1 MRRNSQKRIR
11 LSLDS
16 SDSSS
21 ISLLSGVENLFD
33 AAIVLQSP
41 YSLRWRH
48 TGKIRY
54 PLKIK
59 TLLPSSILAPDM
71 ELIVKE
77 GRELKH
83 YKASGETGDGAGELL
98 GRAYRLPDGR
108 VVYVPTEKN
117 VVGTRRTIN
126 NRADQSNDGYLPHS
140 FFARRNSSD
149 ADFSRLFTVSCRDA
163 KTRCERA
170 A

>member
-1 MRRNSQKRIR
+1 VRRNSQKRIR

-33 AAIVLQSP
+33 VAIVFAVALLVALATYWQNP
-41 YSLRWRH
+41 LSLENKDF
-48 TGKIRY
+48 TAVVNPG
-54 PLKIK
+54 
-59 TLLPSSILAPDM
+59 APDM

-108 VVYVPTEKN
+108 VVYVPTEKE
-117 VVGTRRTIN
+117 R
-126 NRADQSNDGYLPHS
+126 
-140 FFARRNSSD
+140 RRNASDDQQSSG
-149 ADFSRLFTVSCRDA
+149 S
-163 KTRCERA
+163 EQ
-170 A
+170 